1 MDAFERYIIEV
12 GSTKTFTPECCTT
25 VSNSRGA
32 GSMAMPYCMPEQPP
46 PLTNT
51 RSPLYPWGNCFS
63 PAICLDVNK
72 NFKPFNYKGKVRY
85 PALLTLTLRSSHSL
99 ETTIHWRGGFRFN
112 WNSAHLARRF
122 GQFVDTDFGGYN
134 QWRGHMDM

>member
-1 MDAFERYIIEV
+1 MNKLFSYSSGNHGKFLEV
-12 GSTKTFTPECCTT
+12 FG
-25 VSNSRGA
+25 
-32 GSMAMPYCMPEQPP
+32 
-46 PLTNT
+46 LTLALN
-51 RSPLYPWGNCFS
+51 PWGNCFS
-63 PAICLDVNK
+63 PAVCLAINK
-72 NFKPFNYKGKVRY
+72 NFKPFNYQGKICY

-99 ETTIHWRGGFRFN
+99 ETTIYWRGGFRFD